1 MYILKHYL
9 KHLINLRKQIKEI
22 RKNFRESLFFVG
34 GGGRVR
40 YNDRACP
47 KFKHLNP
54 INQTQVI

>member
-34 GGGRVR
+34 GGGESSIQRQGVS
-40 YNDRACP
+40 
-47 KFKHLNP
+47 K
-54 INQTQVI
+54 I